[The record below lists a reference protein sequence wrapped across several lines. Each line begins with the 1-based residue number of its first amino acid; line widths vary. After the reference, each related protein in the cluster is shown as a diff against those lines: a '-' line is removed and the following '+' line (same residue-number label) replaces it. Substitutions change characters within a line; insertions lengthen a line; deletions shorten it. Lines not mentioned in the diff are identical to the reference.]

1 VQLKRIEMEQR
12 VCADAKCTFIENSGA
27 LPVFGVK

>member
-1 VQLKRIEMEQR
+1 MEQR
-12 VCADAKCTFIENSGA
+12 VCADAKCTFIENAGA